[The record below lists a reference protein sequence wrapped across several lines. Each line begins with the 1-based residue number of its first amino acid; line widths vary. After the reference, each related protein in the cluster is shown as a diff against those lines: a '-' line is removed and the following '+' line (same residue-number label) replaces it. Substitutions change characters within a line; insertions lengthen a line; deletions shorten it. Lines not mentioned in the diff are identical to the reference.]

1 MSEWINNI
9 QQLILA
15 SRQNLVISAYCVGAL
30 WVIHFINIALG
41 MRLRAFGVIPRKSYG
56 IIGIITH
63 PFIHGHFEH
72 LFFNSIALFSLV
84 DLLLI
89 YGMPTFVITTAVI
102 IIITGV
108 LVWCFARPGVHIGAS
123 GVMMGYW
130 TYLLANAIITQS
142 SMSWLLGA
150 LCVYYLGG
158 LGLNLL
164 PSEPGTSWEA
174 HVFGALAGIAAVF
187 ITPLIIVLIIN

>member
-1 MSEWINNI
+1 MNEWINNI
-9 QQLILA
+9 EQLIMA

-41 MRLRAFGVIPRKSYG
+41 MRLHAFGVIPRKPYG
-56 IIGIITH
+56 VIGIITH

-72 LFFNSIALFSLV
+72 LFFNSIALFILV

-89 YGMPTFVITTAVI
+89 YGIPTFVITTM
-102 IIITGV
+102 IITLITGI
-108 LVWCFARPGVHIGAS
+108 LVWCFARPGMHTGAS
-123 GVMMGYW
+123 GIMMGYW
-130 TYLLANAIITQS
+130 KYLLANEIITKY

-150 LCVYYLGG
+150 LCLYYLGG

-164 PSEPGTSWEA
+164 PDEPGTSWES
-174 HVFGALAGIAAVF
+174 HVFGAFAGVVAVF
-187 ITPLIIVLIIN
+187 LTPLVIVLWVQ